1 MSALTRN
8 RADVSTTPN
17 EIMKEYYMQRA
28 IGGCGL
34 IVTEGTLIT
43 RQGCVSKISA
53 DSGLCCEHQNRV
65 GAGTWDLE

>member
-28 IGGCGL
+28 MGGCGL

-43 RQGCVSKISA
+43 RQGYVS
-53 DSGLCCEHQNRV
+53 
-65 GAGTWDLE
+65 

>member
-28 IGGCGL
+28 MGGCGL

-43 RQGCVSKISA
+43 RQGCVCPKLA
-53 DSGLCCEHQNRV
+53 QTRANFVNQNRV